1 MQFAAAARDFQTI
14 KGAESVTIGM
24 NTLLM
29 GGRPKHCSFL

>member
-1 MQFAAAARDFQTI
+1 MQCAAAREFKTI
-14 KGAESVTIGM
+14 EGTEGVTIGM